1 MEKKRFQVGSIA
13 VLFSVVV
20 LCVAVFA
27 VLTVVTASS
36 DYRVARQYGDHV
48 QSLYRCENRGQEWLS
63 RVDAWLAGQGA
74 LPEDTHVSGSQVET
88 EILEDGVKLTVRLV
102 ITEDGYEISQW
113 SCTTLWQPA
122 QQWNLWR
129 DGGEEYGD

>member
-27 VLTVVTASS
+27 VLTVVTAAS

-48 QSLYRCENRGQEWLS
+48 QSLYRCENRGQAWLA
-63 RVDAWLAGQGA
+63 RVDAWLAGQGE
-74 LPEDTHVSGSQVET
+74 LPEDTSLSGSQVET
-88 EILEDGVKLTVRLV
+88 EIMEDGMKLAIRLE
-102 ITEDGYEISQW
+102 ITENGYEIRQW
-113 SCTTLWQPA
+113 SCTTQWQPE
-122 QQWNLWR
+122 QQWNLWQE
-129 DGGEEYGD
+129 GEEKNGN